1 MRGGGGGRHWG
12 VARRGGSGRMREA
25 GDARG
30 GGSGWR
36 WGDGAEDAA
45 RYGGGDGFGRGEEI
59 GFRSRKGWV
68 LHFNFFYFGS
78 APQFLPH
85 TLIFFDSFTRKGK

>member
-1 MRGGGGGRHWG
+1 MAEGG
-12 VARRGGSGRMREA
+12 A
-25 GDARG
+25 G
-30 GGSGWR
+30 GWR
-36 WGDGAEDAA
+36 EEAAAAGCGRRETREEVALGGNGAEDAT
-45 RYGGGDGFGRGEEI
+45 RYGGGDGFGRGEEEI

-85 TLIFFDSFTRKGK
+85 TSIFFDSFTRKGK